1 MEKGK
6 RGRKLHNTKGGL
18 AMIAEVHGAV
28 YYAHGLITGGILVA
42 FAMFIGR
49 K

>member
-1 MEKGK
+1 
-6 RGRKLHNTKGGL
+6 
-18 AMIAEVHGAV
+18 MIAEVHQSVAF
-28 YYAHGLITGGILVA
+28 AHGLILGGILVA